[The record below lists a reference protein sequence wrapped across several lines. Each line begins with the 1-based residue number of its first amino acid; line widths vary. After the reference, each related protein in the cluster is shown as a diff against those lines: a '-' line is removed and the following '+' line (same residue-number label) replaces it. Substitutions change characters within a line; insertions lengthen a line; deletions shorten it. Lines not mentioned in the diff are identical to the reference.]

1 MKDMM
6 EQKNKLAYD
15 NGRLQTEVQEL
26 RGQVDI
32 LKISSTDAEQL
43 RAKNSSLQSRYDFV
57 RFKII
62 FILKHKNITCTGTAY
77 KDVYVLSL
85 GNACTLLS
93 QWTIVT
99 IKFRSSYIIFY
110 SLSNT
115 D

>member
-43 RAKNSSLQSRYDFV
+43 RAKNSSLQSRYDLV
-57 RFKII
+57 RFLKII
-62 FILKHKNITCTGTAY
+62 MLICNKTCIMIVFCVETNLFKMKDIKLWIKSCLVHSILYLAFQN
-77 KDVYVLSL
+77 
-85 GNACTLLS
+85 NAFSNSS
-93 QWTIVT
+93 Q
-99 IKFRSSYIIFY
+99 S
-110 SLSNT
+110 
-115 D
+115 

>member
-43 RAKNSSLQSRYDFV
+43 RAKNSSLQSRYDLVIFL
-57 RFKII
+57 KII
-62 FILKHKNITCTGTAY
+62 MLICNKTCIM
-77 KDVYVLSL
+77 
-85 GNACTLLS
+85 
-93 QWTIVT
+93 IV
-99 IKFRSSYIIFY
+99 FVW
-110 SLSNT
+110 
-115 D
+115 

>member
-57 RFKII
+57 RLKII
-62 FILKHKNITCTGTAY
+62 FILKHKNMYRYSIQRCI
-77 KDVYVLSL
+77 
-85 GNACTLLS
+85 C
-93 QWTIVT
+93 
-99 IKFRSSYIIFY
+99 IIFGKCMY
-110 SLSNT
+110 LVESMNYCNHKI
-115 D
+115 

>member
-43 RAKNSSLQSRYDFV
+43 RTKNSSLQSRYDLV
-57 RFKII
+57 RFLKII
-62 FILKHKNITCTGTAY
+62 MLIRIRPVLWLFLCGNKFIQDERY
-77 KDVYVLSL
+77 K
-85 GNACTLLS
+85 
-93 QWTIVT
+93 IV
-99 IKFRSSYIIFY
+99 
-110 SLSNT
+110 N
-115 D
+115 

>member
-43 RAKNSSLQSRYDFV
+43 RAKNSSLQSRYDLV
-57 RFKII
+57 RYLKII
-62 FILKHKNITCTGTAY
+62 MLICNKTCIMIVFVETNLFKMKDIKLWIKSCLVHSILYFAFQNNTF
-77 KDVYVLSL
+77 S
-85 GNACTLLS
+85 NSS
-93 QWTIVT
+93 Q
-99 IKFRSSYIIFY
+99 S
-110 SLSNT
+110 
-115 D
+115 

>member
-43 RAKNSSLQSRYDFV
+43 RAKNSSLQSRYDLV
-57 RFKII
+57 RFLKII
-62 FILKHKNITCTGTAY
+62 MLICNKTCIMIVFVWNKFIQDERY
-77 KDVYVLSL
+77 K
-85 GNACTLLS
+85 
-93 QWTIVT
+93 IV
-99 IKFRSSYIIFY
+99 
-110 SLSNT
+110 N
-115 D
+115 